1 MDIMN
6 ELEIFIIEEISFSD
20 HKEERIDPAENLILN
35 GTIDSLG
42 ILKITGFLEQKFKIK
57 ITDDDISQE
66 NFTSM
71 NCMKKFIENKIGD
84 PDLPLR

>member
-6 ELEIFIIEEISFSD
+6 ELEVFIIEEIRFSD
-20 HKEERIDPAENLILN
+20 HKEESIDPAENLILN

-57 ITDDDISQE
+57 ITDDDITQE
-66 NFTSM
+66 NFTSL
-71 NCMKKFIENKIGD
+71 NCMKRFIENK
-84 PDLPLR
+84 LFL

>member
-6 ELEIFIIEEISFSD
+6 ELEVFIIEEIRFSD
-20 HKEERIDPAENLILN
+20 HKEESIDPAENLILN

-57 ITDDDISQE
+57 ITDDDITQE
-66 NFTSM
+66 NFTSL
-71 NCMKKFIENKIGD
+71 NCMKRFIEKRMGASGHF
-84 PDLPLR
+84 